1 VFRVAAHLSRFSPET
16 GTIPMR
22 LIKQLDLLKEVT
34 VRYPDGVIEGQT
46 RNIIVLIELGAQD
59 FSASAMNELLKTYW
73 QPTQQDKLYIIN
85 LEKID
90 VLTPSVAKILLE
102 SASDVAVAY
111 KIPVLFSNVGSIAI
125 ESLESE
131 AHGLNP
137 PRAIWTMD
145 EKGEAR
151 LVGPISNKFQQ
162 LLNLLEEKGPASASQ
177 IVVWQQG
184 KTCKKAVGNVS
195 VYLQKLF
202 SLGLVGREKVTALE
216 REDAQ
221 RGWTYSYQT
230 APTIKRQVPLESYLR
245 KP

>member
-1 VFRVAAHLSRFSPET
+1 VFGVAANLSRFSPET
-16 GTIPMR
+16 GTIQMQ

-34 VRYPDGVIEGQT
+34 VRYPDGVIEGQN
-46 RNIIVLIELGAQD
+46 RQIIALIELGAKNFRTSVMD
-59 FSASAMNELLKTYW
+59 ELLKKYW
-73 QPTQQDKLYIIN
+73 QPTQQDRLYIIN
-85 LEKID
+85 LETID

-102 SASDVAVAY
+102 SAFNVAVTY
-111 KIPVLFSNVGSIAI
+111 KTPVLFSNVGSIAI

-137 PRAIWTMD
+137 SKAIWTID
-145 EKGEAR
+145 EKGEVR

-162 LLNLLEEKGPASASQ
+162 LLNFLEEKGPASASQ

-184 KTCKKAVGNVS
+184 RTCKKAVGNVS

-202 SLGLVGREKVTALE
+202 SSGLVGREKVTALE

-230 APTIKRQVPLESYLR
+230 APTIKRQAPPESYMR